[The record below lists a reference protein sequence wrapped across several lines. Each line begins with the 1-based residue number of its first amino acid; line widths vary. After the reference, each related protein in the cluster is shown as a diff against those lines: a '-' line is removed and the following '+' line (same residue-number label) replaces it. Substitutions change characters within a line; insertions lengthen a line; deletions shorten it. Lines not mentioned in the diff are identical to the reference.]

1 MRRTMTQK
9 EQARL
14 FRRRRQILDLGKK
27 LAVFVILTLGAILYL
42 APLLWMLSTS
52 LKNDLQTFAD
62 PPIWIPDPI
71 VLDNYVKILTSSNW
85 QRWAWNTIYLT
96 SMGLVGT
103 LLSTSLVAFSF
114 SRLKWPGRDFW
125 FSVLLSTMM
134 LPYQVTMVPVYLIF
148 TRLGWINTFK
158 PLTIPPFL
166 AGGGAFYIFLLRQ
179 FFMTIPKELDE
190 AAIIDGC
197 STFRIL
203 WQIIL
208 PLSKPALV
216 TVAIFTFIAHWNS
229 FLSPLIYIRD
239 SKLFTL
245 TLGLTSLR
253 TNFEVSGVIFW
264 NELMAASL
272 LIALPCL
279 LLFFFAQRYFIQGV
293 VMSGLKG

>member
-1 MRRTMTQK
+1 
-9 EQARL
+9 
-14 FRRRRQILDLGKK
+14 
-27 LAVFVILTLGAILYL
+27 
-42 APLLWMLSTS
+42 
-52 LKNDLQTFAD
+52 
-62 PPIWIPDPI
+62 
-71 VLDNYVKILTSSNW
+71 
-85 QRWAWNTIYLT
+85 
-96 SMGLVGT
+96 
-103 LLSTSLVAFSF
+103 
-114 SRLKWPGRDFW
+114 
-125 FSVLLSTMM
+125 
-134 LPYQVTMVPVYLIF
+134 
-148 TRLGWINTFK
+148 
-158 PLTIPPFL
+158 
-166 AGGGAFYIFLLRQ
+166 
-179 FFMTIPKELDE
+179 MTIPKELDE

>member
-125 FSVLLSTMM
+125 FIVLLSTMM